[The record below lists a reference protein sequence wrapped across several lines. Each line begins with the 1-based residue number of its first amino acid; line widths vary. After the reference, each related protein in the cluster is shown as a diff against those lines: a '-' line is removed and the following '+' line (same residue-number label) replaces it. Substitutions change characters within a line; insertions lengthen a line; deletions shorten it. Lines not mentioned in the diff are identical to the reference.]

1 MKKLTYLFVVMLGL
15 ALVACNPM
23 DDIHAEIDADE
34 SAITG
39 DAVFTMSDDDYDALS
54 LGYGNFNNVDDA
66 KSMIPDL
73 LSDKYPVW
81 GKGSSATVTFNVYSP
96 LRTERSLKVYEV
108 TTADYDANP
117 DTARFNNFD
126 EMSQIY
132 DFLDTKYPN
141 PSSRLLVSLT
151 YKFYDGGVSELNNG
165 FLYNDDKWNLIQ
177 GFTDDEYE
185 AMGEGYPNFSSE
197 EEAEEKIPLY
207 LKEKYYFKNRSA
219 GDIESIMYKLYVTD
233 VDDVDGD
240 GRTND
245 RTTYSYVSYY
255 VFDGT
260 DWAPYGNEIQETVQ
274 FGHDGDKWVP
284 DNTIKYRLNGADVA
298 LISSSFMTKYPGP
311 ADNVGFFGSF
321 DRRSGSSNYWSDAM
335 LLEAFNVLL
344 DDKSPNAEEG
354 QKYVLTFVVYTGSTV
369 DESMSLIKS
378 NGVWVQN

>member
-1 MKKLTYLFVVMLGL
+1 M
-15 ALVACNPM
+15 
-23 DDIHAEIDADE
+23 
-34 SAITG
+34 
-39 DAVFTMSDDDYDALS
+39 
-54 LGYGNFNNVDDA
+54 
-66 KSMIPDL
+66 
-73 LSDKYPVW
+73 
-81 GKGSSATVTFNVYSP
+81 
-96 LRTERSLKVYEV
+96 
-108 TTADYDANP
+108 
-117 DTARFNNFD
+117 AR
-126 EMSQIY
+126 
-132 DFLDTKYPN
+132 
-141 PSSRLLVSLT
+141 V
-151 YKFYDGGVSELNNG
+151 
-165 FLYNDDKWNLIQ
+165 
-177 GFTDDEYE
+177 
-185 AMGEGYPNFSSE
+185 
-197 EEAEEKIPLY
+197 
-207 LKEKYYFKNRSA
+207 
-219 GDIESIMYKLYVTD
+219 YKLYVTD

>member
-15 ALVACNPM
+15 ALVGCNPM
-23 DDIHAEIDADE
+23 DDIHAEIDADDP
-34 SAITG
+34 AITG
-39 DAVFTMSDDDYDALS
+39 DVTFTMSDDDYDALG

-81 GKGSSATVTFNVYSP
+81 GKGSSATVTFNIYAP

-132 DFLDTKYPN
+132 DFLDTKYTD

-165 FLYNDDKWNLIQ
+165 FLYNDNQWNFIQ

-207 LKEKYYFKNRSA
+207 LKEKYYFKNRSV
-219 GDIESIMYKLYVTD
+219 GDIESIMYKLYTTD

-255 VFDGT
+255 VYDGT
-260 DWAPYGNEIQETVQ
+260 DWVPYGNEIQETVQ

-284 DNTIKYRLNGADVA
+284 DNTIKYRLSSSDIA

-335 LLEAFNVLL
+335 LVEAFNVLL
-344 DDKSPNAEEG
+344 DDKSPTAEEG
-354 QKYVLTFVVYTGSTV
+354 QKYVLTYVVYTGSTV